1 MAFQGTIVDHAP
13 FHPQQDAEV
22 LRKAMKGWGM
32 YFIDAK
38 YSEDCISVALYL
50 LN

>member
-1 MAFQGTIVDHAP
+1 MACQGTVKDHSP

-32 YFIDAK
+32 LLLTSIDIMA
-38 YSEDCISVALYL
+38 
-50 LN
+50 